1 MQQSTTTAYD
11 SYRISLVFHVIVDLV
26 TIQQPLLVSPLQTLK
41 QSTSEPFM
49 LYRSLLRPLLF
60 RLPPETAHELALN
73 SLSFAPKLTKAL
85 FGDRFKRSPFGKL
98 RRFELSFSNPVGLA
112 AGFDKDGIALDS
124 LAALGFGF
132 IEGGTVTYHPQP
144 GNERP
149 RLFRLPL
156 DKALINRA
164 GFNNEGASAFA
175 QRVGNNKPD
184 CVLGVSIGKSKVVAL
199 EDAVADYLKSFE
211 IVYPIA
217 DYVAVNVSSPNTPRL
232 RELQQAAQLE
242 ELLRALQER
251 NRELAEQADGRGVLP
266 LLVKLSP
273 DLDHDELQNVVAVAQ
288 RNKVAGLIATNTTTN
303 REALRTS
310 NQEVQAYGEGGL
322 SGAPLR
328 HQSMEII
335 ATLYN
340 MTHGS
345 MPLIG
350 VGGIFTAE
358 DAWEMISAGASLLQI
373 YTGFIYEGPSIAK
386 KINEGLRQI
395 ISSKGFVSLDEAVGS
410 RAKELAA
417 VGGRATAT
425 GRTRG

>member
-1 MQQSTTTAYD
+1 
-11 SYRISLVFHVIVDLV
+11 
-26 TIQQPLLVSPLQTLK
+26 
-41 QSTSEPFM
+41 M

-60 RLPPETAHELALN
+60 RLPPETAHELALQ
-73 SLSFAPKLTKAL
+73 SLSFAPNLTKRL
-85 FGDRFKRSPFGKL
+85 LSDRFNRSLFGKL
-98 RRFELSFSNPVGLA
+98 RRFGLTFSNPVGLA
-112 AGFDKDGIALDS
+112 AGFDKDGIALES

-132 IEGGTVTYHPQP
+132 IEAGTVTYHPQP

-164 GFNNEGASAFA
+164 GFNNEGAEALA
-175 QRVGNNKPD
+175 KRVEANRPD

-211 IVYPIA
+211 VVYPIA

-232 RELQQAAQLE
+232 RELQQADQLD

-251 NRELAEQADGRGVLP
+251 NSQLAEQPDGRGALP

-273 DLDHDELQNVVAVAQ
+273 DLEREELQKIVAVAQ
-288 RNKVAGLIATNTTTN
+288 RNKVAGLIATNTTTA
-303 REALRTS
+303 RATLQTRAEV
-310 NQEVQAYGEGGL
+310 VQACGEGGL

-328 HQSMEII
+328 RRSREMI

-340 MTHGS
+340 MTEGS

-358 DAWEMISAGASLLQI
+358 DAWEMIGAGASLLQI
-373 YTGFIYEGPSIAK
+373 YTGFIYEGPSIAR
-386 KINEGLRQI
+386 KINEGLRRI
-395 ISSKGFVSLDEAVGS
+395 VSGEGLVSLDEAVGS
-410 RAKELAA
+410 RAKDFGAA
-417 VGGRATAT
+417 
-425 GRTRG
+425 